1 MLPII
6 ECSTNLECFSATVTT
21 RMTTK
26 AQMHLFK
33 QRRPLSSADVTF
45 EFGNMIRYS
54 LMWHRDTH
62 TFNSQDYPGEPVPER

>member
-1 MLPII
+1 MLPIT
-6 ECSTNLECFSATVTT
+6 EYSTNLECFSATVTT

-26 AQMHLFK
+26 AKMHLFK

-54 LMWHRDTH
+54 LMWHTETH
-62 TFNSQDYPGEPVPER
+62 AHLTAPSPGLPG